1 MYLKHFKFPD
11 PDCYK
16 LINNTRDNS
25 LTTMSSTE
33 TTLYQAEKM

>member
-11 PDCYK
+11 RYK

-33 TTLYQAEKM
+33 TTSYQAEKM